1 LNGQLEVASL
11 LLVHGAG
18 SGPWVFDGWKN
29 HFPELKVSAA
39 DLLEGLNVGRASMS
53 DYAFQVLV
61 ASEQLPR
68 PISLC
73 GWSMGGLVALMAA
86 QQTNYSHLV
95 LIEASAPG
103 ETQGFDPSIIP
114 RAETFDSERVY
125 GKFPLGV
132 RSRPESQFARDERKR
147 GISIPS
153 IACPTLVISGKDH
166 PIDRGTDLAGFYGA
180 KLEEYPHL
188 NHWQLLSDDSVK
200 DSIRDFLGL

>member
-1 LNGQLEVASL
+1 MTNVGSI

-39 DLLEGLNVGRASMS
+39 DLLEGLDVGRASMS
-53 DYAFQVLV
+53 DYASQVLA
-61 ASEQLPR
+61 ASEQLPQ

-86 QQTNYSHLV
+86 QQASYSHLV

-103 ETQGFDPSIIP
+103 EVQGFDPSITP
-114 RAETFDSERVY
+114 RAETFDSEIVY
-125 GKFPLGV
+125 GDFPPGV
-132 RSRPESQFARDERKR
+132 RSRSESQFARDERKR

-153 IACPTLVISGKDH
+153 IPCPTLVISGRDH

-180 KLEEYPHL
+180 KLEEFPHL
-188 NHWQLLSDDSVK
+188 NHWQLLSDQSVK